1 MNSAAESVGHWSYDL
16 ASPKTPALDRTRVR
30 GVSDTEPS
38 EYVLRG
44 LLAAAPDALLA
55 IDPAG
60 VIVFVNDEAERLFG
74 WTKADLIGQ
83 RVEVL
88 IPERFTERHPALR
101 SGYFRQPVTRPMG
114 VGLELL
120 ALRRDGSEFPA
131 EISLSGYS
139 TAEGT
144 LVAVAIRDVTVAR
157 KNEQRFRAVLASA
170 PDAMLGVDSAGRIE
184 LLNEQAERLFGWSR
198 DELVGQLIEVL
209 VPESMRGVHVHHRAH
224 YVEDPLSRPMGAG
237 LQLAARRK
245 DGSSFPAEI
254 SLSAVQEEHGELL
267 ILASIRDI
275 SDRAELEE
283 ERRNRALAAQREQA
297 HRLESLGQLAG
308 GVAHDFNNLLG
319 VILNYATL
327 LTRRVTDP
335 QALVDIAEISAASE
349 RAATLTRQLL
359 AFARRETA
367 NPEPMI
373 VNDVVRDFSSLLERT
388 LGEHIELHLEVTAQ
402 EPMVMMDRHQFE
414 QILLNLA
421 LNGRD
426 AMPAGGVLTITTVC
440 TTDGGRPGSGRVTI
454 EVSDTGHG
462 MTPEVLAR
470 VFEPFFTTKPRG
482 EGTGLGLATVHGIVH
497 QNGGAV
503 AIESSLDTGTKVAVT
518 FPRLDGAFAI
528 PRAPAAALIGGREK
542 ILLVED
548 EPSLRVATARIL
560 SEHGYDVVA
569 ASDGVEALKAFD
581 QLGGVVDV
589 VLTDLAMPRMR
600 GDDLARLLASRRASV
615 RLIFMSGF
623 DSGDTPLPGRLLH
636 KPVSE
641 SDLLLVIRETLDG
654 VDGA

>member
-1 MNSAAESVGHWSYDL
+1 
-16 ASPKTPALDRTRVR
+16 
-30 GVSDTEPS
+30 VSDHEPS

-60 VIVFVNDEAERLFG
+60 LIVFVNDEAERLFG
-74 WTKADLIGQ
+74 WMKADLIGR

-170 PDAMLGVDSAGRIE
+170 PDAMVGVDSTGRIE
-184 LLNEQAERLFGWSR
+184 LLNEQAERLFGWTR
-198 DELVGQLIEVL
+198 DELIGQLIEVL

-224 YVEDPLSRPMGAG
+224 YVDDPLSRPMGAG

-254 SLSAVQEEHGELL
+254 SLSAVQEEHGALL
-267 ILASIRDI
+267 ILAAIRDI

-335 QALVDIAEISAASE
+335 QALLDIAEISAASE

-388 LGEHIELHLEVTAQ
+388 LGEHIELHLEVTTQ
-402 EPMVMMDRHQFE
+402 EPMVMMDRHQLE

-426 AMPAGGVLTITTVC
+426 AMPAGGVLTIATVC
-440 TTDGGRPGSGRVTI
+440 TTDAEQPSPSLSSSRGVRPVSGRVTI

-462 MTPEVLAR
+462 MTAEVLAR

-497 QNGGAV
+497 QNGGEV

-518 FPRLDGAFAI
+518 FPRLDGAFAFRGA
-528 PRAPAAALIGGREK
+528 PPAALVGGHEK

-548 EPSLRVATARIL
+548 EPSLRVATARTL
-560 SEHGYDVVA
+560 SEHGYDVVS

-581 QLGGVVDV
+581 QLGGAVDV

-615 RLIFMSGF
+615 RVVFMSGF
-623 DSGDTPLPGRLLH
+623 HSGDTPLPGRLLE

-641 SDLLLVIRETLDG
+641 GDLLRVIRETLDE
-654 VDGA
+654 VDGG